1 MDARVAE
8 KHPTEAEADDH
19 DSIEER
25 GIRLKGEH
33 VALVVGLFDENVR
46 VTNTAQISIE
56 QSLAESEK
64 AIARDMTGALSVR
77 AIADGGIAFTPDQRA
92 AINAL
97 GRGGGLTMHTGVAGA
112 CKTTPLEPLVR
123 RAEPTRGSANTA
135 AR

>member
-33 VALVVGLFDENVR
+33 VALVVGLFDENLR
-46 VTNTAQISIE
+46 VTNTAQIRIE
-56 QSLAESEK
+56 QSLAESVK
-64 AIARDMTGALSVR
+64 AAARDMTGAISVR
-77 AIADGGIAFTPDQRA
+77 AIADGGITFKAT
-92 AINAL
+92 L
-97 GRGGGLTMHTGVAGA
+97 
-112 CKTTPLEPLVR
+112 LEPLVPR
-123 RAEPTRGSANTA
+123 GESTRGSANTA

>member
-33 VALVVGLFDENVR
+33 VALVVGLFDENLR
-46 VTNTAQISIE
+46 VTNTAQIRIE
-56 QSLAESEK
+56 QSLAESAK
-64 AIARDMTGALSVR
+64 AAARDMTGAISVRAIER
-77 AIADGGIAFTPDQRA
+77 AIADGGIAFKAT
-92 AINAL
+92 L
-97 GRGGGLTMHTGVAGA
+97 
-112 CKTTPLEPLVR
+112 LEPLVPR
-123 RAEPTRGSANTA
+123 SEPTRGSANTA